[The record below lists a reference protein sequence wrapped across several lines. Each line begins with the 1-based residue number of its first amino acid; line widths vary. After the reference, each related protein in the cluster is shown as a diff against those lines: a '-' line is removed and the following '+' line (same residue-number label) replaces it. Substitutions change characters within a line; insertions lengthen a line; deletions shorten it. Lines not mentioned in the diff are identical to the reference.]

1 MNSNDLSKQIQDNVQ
16 FCSSLKELIHK
27 GVDKEIIN
35 TLLEKLC
42 TRAET
47 IEKQYQASIKS

>member
-1 MNSNDLSKQIQDNVQ
+1 MNSNDLSKLIQDNVQ

-27 GVDKEIIN
+27 DVDKEIIN

-42 TRAET
+42 TRAEL
-47 IEKQYQASIKS
+47 IEKQYQDSINS